1 MSKKTLSIGKHRALQ
16 RASTDDGLFT
26 ILAIDHQDALRRAIQ
41 PKSPENLSAEDLIIF
56 KHDIVSALISEVSGV
71 LLDPIYGTFQAIS
84 AGILKH
90 SALLVE
96 LEKADYQLKPLPLD
110 VEIDPDWNVSK
121 IKCMGADGV
130 KLFFYYNPENDE
142 HTKHQDGILKRVA
155 EDCIRQDIPFY
166 AEPIVYEPY
175 TSKREAVIESAR
187 RTAKNGADILKLE
200 FPIDIQQEQDE
211 KIWFEACKELTSSVD
226 VPWVLLSAGV
236 DFETFTRQLKIAC
249 QAGASGFIVGGAL
262 WGDAAKISS
271 RVERNHWLQTIGKKR
286 LNLLTSIANLYGRTW
301 LSSYATPEIDIDY
314 FRHYR
319 EARHD

>member
-1 MSKKTLSIGKHRALQ
+1 MSKKILSIGKYRALQ

-26 ILAIDHQDALRRAIQ
+26 ILAIDHQDALRRAMQ
-41 PKSPENLSAEDLIIF
+41 AKSPESLSAEDLTVF
-56 KHDIVSALISEVSGV
+56 KQDIVSALISEVSGV
-71 LLDPIYGTFQAIS
+71 LLDPIYAAFQAIG

-90 SALLVE
+90 NALLVE

-110 VEIDPDWNVSK
+110 VEIDPNWNVAK
-121 IKCMGADGV
+121 IKHMGADGV

-142 HTKHQDGILKRVA
+142 HTKRQDSIVKQVA
-155 EDCIRQDIPFY
+155 ADCIRQDIPFY

-187 RTAKNGADILKLE
+187 QTAKNGANILKLE
-200 FPIDIQQEQDE
+200 FPIDIQREQDE
-211 KIWFEACKELTSSVD
+211 KIWFEACEELTSCIN

-236 DFETFTRQLKIAC
+236 DFETFTQQLKIAC
-249 QAGASGFIVGGAL
+249 QAGASGFMVGRAL
-262 WGDAAKISS
+262 WGDAAKIRS
-271 RVERNHWLQTIGKKR
+271 RNERSQWVQTIGKKR
-286 LNLLTSIANLYGRTW
+286 LNLLTSITNLYGRTW